1 MIRNTKKEKIIK
13 GMAGALMLVAV
24 WSCSKKSD
32 EPKFLG
38 ERHLIAG
45 PVDGA
50 DSGPPDCRDMENGDP
65 SAPPGSPNACADRRL
80 PVVAERY
87 ASVVSYVAIATVDVD
102 TPKYYKIGSEKGR
115 CCIGY
120 PEGCVDADYVPY
132 RVFKPEVWLKGDGS
146 SVKKIGFLGRCE
158 SDRLCHFWTP
168 GRWYLSSGRNLLF
181 LTEDCC
187 MDEVLPGAKRLVA
200 AYPVE
205 GDQVYDDRGQPWPL
219 DTVVEAIK
227 RVVTNPPSYV
237 PTKTVGGKTYYDW
250 DYPCSEYKGTA
261 NDTTSNRDATSDTSG
276 DEISN
281 NEVQVIIYGR

>member
-1 MIRNTKKEKIIK
+1 MISNTKRAKIVK
-13 GMAGALMLVAV
+13 GMAGALMLLAV

-50 DSGPPDCRDMENGDP
+50 YCGPPDCRDMENGDP
-65 SAPPGSPNACADRRL
+65 NAPPGSPNYCADRRL
-80 PVVAERY
+80 PVVAEGY
-87 ASVVSYVAIATVDVD
+87 ASLVSYVVIATVDVD
-102 TPKYYKIGSEKGR
+102 TPKYCKIGYEKGR

-132 RVFKPEVWLKGDGS
+132 RLFKPEVWLKGEGS
-146 SVKKIGFLGRCE
+146 SVKKIGFLGGCE
-158 SDRLCHFWTP
+158 SDGLCNLSTV

-181 LTEDCC
+181 LIDYCC

-200 AYPVE
+200 AYPIE
-205 GDQVYDDRGQPWPL
+205 GDQVYDDRGHPWPL
-219 DTVVEAIK
+219 DAVAEAIEEAA
-227 RVVTNPPSYV
+227 RELPPDAKIV
-237 PTKTVGGKTYYDW
+237 DGKTYYYW
-250 DYPCSEYKGTA
+250 DLPCSQLKSNRTA

-276 DEISN
+276 DEVYN
-281 NEVQVIIYGR
+281 